1 LRCYRIAAYAWFQR
15 DPKRGRKGREIFVQL
30 NFKLM
35 DEYKAEVLRTPETS
49 LFVTDILITLHRG
62 ANGSG

>member
-1 LRCYRIAAYAWFQR
+1 MHGSNGI
-15 DPKRGRKGREIFVQL
+15 PNGVVKGREIFVQL